1 MNVLFVTSTRIGDA
15 VLSTGLLDHVIR
27 TRPGARITVAC
38 GPAAAGLF
46 AGVPGLA
53 RVIAMPK
60 RRYGLHWFDLWRRV
74 AATPWSLVVDLRGS
88 ALAWVLLAG
97 ERRVYR
103 TSDAL
108 VHRVRQLS
116 DLFAL
121 PEPAAPRLWTLPAH
135 DAAAAAL
142 IPGGAYDG
150 RPILAI
156 GPTANWIG
164 KQWPAERFVALA
176 ERLTG
181 PAGILPGARIAVYG
195 GPGERAAAEPLL
207 AAIPPDRRI
216 DLVGTVDLLTAYA
229 CLQRCA
235 LYVGNDSGL
244 MHMAAAA
251 GIPTLGLFGPSRDEH
266 YAPWDGSGGAKAA
279 VARASSYDSIFPP
292 GYDWRNTGTLMGG
305 LSVERAAAAA
315 EALWRRTREAT

>member
-27 TRPGARITVAC
+27 TRPGARVTVAC

-46 AGVPGLA
+46 AGLPGLA
-53 RVIAMPK
+53 RVIPMPK
-60 RRYGLHWFDLWRRV
+60 RRYGLHWLDLWRQV
-74 AATPWSLVVDLRGS
+74 VPTAWSLVVDLRGS
-88 ALAWVLLAG
+88 ALAWGMLAR
-97 ERRVYR
+97 ERRLYR

-116 DLFAL
+116 DVFGLA
-121 PEPAAPRLWTLPAH
+121 EPAAPRLWTLPVH
-135 DAAAAAL
+135 EDAAAKL
-142 IPGGAYDG
+142 IPPAGSVL
-150 RPILAI
+150 PPVLAL

-164 KQWPAERFVALA
+164 KQWPAERFVALM
-176 ERLTG
+176 ERLTA
-181 PAGILPGARIAVYG
+181 PTGILPGARVALFG
-195 GPGERAAAEPLL
+195 GPGERAAAAPLL
-207 AAIPPDRRI
+207 DAIPAERRI

-229 CLQRCA
+229 ALQRSA

-266 YAPWDGSGGAKAA
+266 YAPWGAKAA
-279 VARASSYDSIFPP
+279 VARAVPYDKIFPP
-292 GYDWRNTGTLMGG
+292 GYDWRNTGTLMAS
-305 LSVERAAAAA
+305 LSVESAAAAA
-315 EALWRRTREAT
+315 EELWRRCGERT

>member
-27 TRPGARITVAC
+27 TRPGARVTVAC

-60 RRYGLHWFDLWRRV
+60 RKRGLHWLDLWRQV
-74 AATPWSLVVDLRGS
+74 APTPWSLVVDLRGS
-88 ALAWVLLAG
+88 ALAWTLLAR

-116 DLFAL
+116 DLFTL
-121 PEPAAPRLWTLPAH
+121 KDPAVPRLWTLPEH
-135 DAAAAAL
+135 DVAAAKL
-142 IPGGAYDG
+142 IPQGG
-150 RPILAI
+150 PVLAL

-164 KQWPAERFVALA
+164 KQWRAECFVALM

-181 PAGILPGARIAVYG
+181 PSGILPGVRVAIFG
-195 GPGERAAAEPLL
+195 GPGEREAAAPVL
-207 AAIPPDRRI
+207 AALPPERRI
-216 DLVGTVDLLTAYA
+216 DLVGNVDLLTAYA
-229 CLQRCA
+229 CLKRCA
-235 LYVGNDSGL
+235 LYIGNDSGL

-251 GIPTLGLFGPSRDEH
+251 GVPTLGLFGPSRDEH
-266 YAPWDGSGGAKAA
+266 YAPWGNKAA
-279 VARASSYDSIFPP
+279 VVRTAIPYDKIFGPD
-292 GYDWRNTGTLMGG
+292 YDWRNSNRTLMDS
-305 LSVERAAAAA
+305 LSVESAAEAA
-315 EALWRRTREAT
+315 EALWRRVGEKS

>member
-27 TRPGARITVAC
+27 ARPGARVTVAC

-60 RRYGLHWFDLWRRV
+60 RRYGLHWLDLWRQV
-74 AATPWSLVVDLRGS
+74 APTAWSLVVDLRGS
-88 ALAWVLLAG
+88 ALAWTLLAR

-116 DLFAL
+116 DIFGLS
-121 PEPAAPRLWTLPAH
+121 EPAAPRLWTLPEH
-135 DAAAAAL
+135 EAAAARLISDNGPVLAL
-142 IPGGAYDG
+142 
-150 RPILAI
+150 
-156 GPTANWIG
+156 GPTANWRG
-164 KQWPAERFVALA
+164 KEWPAENFVALID
-176 ERLTG
+176 RLTG
-181 PAGILPGARIAVYG
+181 PQGILSGARVAVFG
-195 GPGERAAAEPLL
+195 GPSERAAAEPVL
-207 AAIPPDRRI
+207 AAIPEARRI

-229 CLQRCA
+229 CLKRAA

-251 GIPTLGLFGPSRDEH
+251 GASTLGLFGPSRDEH
-266 YAPWDGSGGAKAA
+266 YAPWDGQAGGPKCA
-279 VARASSYDSIFPP
+279 VVRAVPYDNIFPP
-292 GYDWRNTGTLMGG
+292 GYDWRTTGTLMGS
-305 LSVERAAAAA
+305 LPIETVAAAA
-315 EALWRRTREAT
+315 EALWRRSQEMP

>member
-1 MNVLFVTSTRIGDA
+1 LNVLFVTSTRIGDA

-27 TRPGARITVAC
+27 TRPGARVTVAC

-60 RRYGLHWFDLWRRV
+60 RRYGLHWFDLWRQV
-74 AATPWSLVVDLRGS
+74 VPTAWSLVVDLRGS
-88 ALAWVLLAG
+88 ALAWGLLAR

-108 VHRVRQLS
+108 VHRLCQLS

-121 PEPAAPRLWTLPAH
+121 PEPAAPRLWTLPQH
-135 DAAAAAL
+135 DEAAANL
-142 IPGGAYDG
+142 IPAGG
-150 RPILAI
+150 PVLAL

-164 KQWPAERFVALA
+164 KQWPAERFVALM

-181 PAGILPGARIAVYG
+181 PNGILPGARVALFG
-195 GPGERAAAEPLL
+195 GPGERAAAAPVLE
-207 AAIPPDRRI
+207 AIPADRRI

-229 CLQRCA
+229 CLQRA
-235 LYVGNDSGL
+235 SLYVGNDSGL
-244 MHMAAAA
+244 MHMAATA

-266 YAPWDGSGGAKAA
+266 YAPWGAKAA
-279 VARASSYDSIFPP
+279 VARAVPYDKIFPP
-292 GYDWRNTGTLMGG
+292 GYDWRNTGTLMGS
-305 LSVERAAAAA
+305 LSVESAAAAA
-315 EALWRRTREAT
+315 EDLWRRCGETT

>member
-46 AGVPGLA
+46 GAVPGLE

-60 RRYGLHWFDLWRRV
+60 RKYGLHWFDLWRQV
-74 AATPWSLVVDLRGS
+74 VPTAWSLVVDLRGS
-88 ALAWVLLAG
+88 AIAYVLLAG

-103 TSDAL
+103 TPNTPQ
-108 VHRVRQLS
+108 HRVRQLS
-116 DLFAL
+116 DLFRLAT
-121 PEPAAPRLWTLPAH
+121 PAAPRLWTAPIH
-135 DAAAAAL
+135 DEAAAKL
-142 IPGGAYDG
+142 IPAGG
-150 RPILAI
+150 PVLAL
-156 GPTANWIG
+156 GPTANWRG
-164 KQWPAERFVALA
+164 KQWRAGHFVGLV

-181 PAGILPGARIAVYG
+181 PGGILPGARVAVFG
-195 GPGERAAAEPLL
+195 GPGEREAAQPVLD
-207 AAIPPDRRI
+207 AIPDARRI

-229 CLQRCA
+229 ALRRCA

-266 YAPWDGSGGAKAA
+266 YAPWGEKAA
-279 VARASSYDSIFPP
+279 VVRTAIPYDKLFPP
-292 GYDWRNTGTLMGG
+292 GYDHRTTDTQMDS
-305 LSVERAAAAA
+305 LSVESAAAAA
-315 EALWRRTREAT
+315 ESLWRRCKGSE

>member
-15 VLSTGLLDHVIR
+15 VLSTGLLDHVLR
-27 TRPGARITVAC
+27 ARPGARVTVAC

-60 RRYGLHWFDLWRRV
+60 RRYGMHWVDLWRQV
-74 AATPWSLVVDLRGS
+74 VPTAWSLVVDLRGS
-88 ALAWVLLAG
+88 ALGWALLAR

-103 TSDAL
+103 TSEAL

-135 DAAAAAL
+135 EAAAAKL
-142 IPGGAYDG
+142 IPSGG
-150 RPILAI
+150 PVLAL

-164 KQWPAERFVALA
+164 KQWPAERFVDLV
-176 ERLTG
+176 ERLTS
-181 PAGILPGARIAVYG
+181 ATGILPGAPVALFG
-195 GPGERAAAEPLL
+195 GPGERAAAQPLL
-207 AAIPPDRRI
+207 DAIPAARRI

-229 CLQRCA
+229 CLQRSA

-266 YAPWDGSGGAKAA
+266 YAPWGPKGA
-279 VARASSYDSIFPP
+279 VARAVPYDKIFPAD
-292 GYDWRNTGTLMGG
+292 YDWRNTGTLMGS
-305 LSVERAAAAA
+305 LSVESAVAAA
-315 EALWRRTREAT
+315 EELWRRCGETP

>member
-1 MNVLFVTSTRIGDA
+1 LNVLFVTSTRIGDA

-27 TRPGARITVAC
+27 TRPGARVTVAC

-46 AGVPGLA
+46 AGLPGLA

-60 RRYGLHWFDLWRRV
+60 RRYGMHWFDLWRRV

-88 ALAWVLLAG
+88 ALAWALLAG

-121 PEPAAPRLWTLPAH
+121 PVPAAPRLWTLPAH
-135 DAAAAAL
+135 DAAAARLLSA
-142 IPGGAYDG
+142 GG
-150 RPILAI
+150 PILAI

-164 KQWPAERFVALA
+164 KQWPTERFVALV
-176 ERLTG
+176 ERLTAE
-181 PAGILPGARIAVYG
+181 AGILPGARVAVFG
-195 GPGERAAAEPLL
+195 GPGERAAAEPIL
-207 AAIPPDRRI
+207 AALPEARRI

-266 YAPWDGSGGAKAA
+266 YAPWDGSGIKAA
-279 VARASSYDSIFPP
+279 VARAAPYDSIFPP
-292 GYDWRNTGTLMGG
+292 GYDWRATGTLMGG
-305 LSVERAAAAA
+305 LSVDSAAVAA
-315 EALWRRTREAT
+315 ENLWRRTRERT

>member
-15 VLSTGLLDHVIR
+15 VLSTGLLDHVLR
-27 TRPGARITVAC
+27 TRPGALVTVAC

-46 AGVPGLA
+46 AGLPGLV

-60 RRYGLHWFDLWRRV
+60 QRYGGHWFDLWRQV
-74 AATPWSLVVDLRGS
+74 VPTAWSLVVDLRGS
-88 ALAWVLLAG
+88 ALAWGLLAR

-108 VHRVRQLS
+108 VHRMRQLS

-121 PEPAAPRLWTLPAH
+121 PEPAAPRLWTLPVH
-135 DAAAAAL
+135 EEAAAKL
-142 IPGGAYDG
+142 IPVAG
-150 RPILAI
+150 PILPPVLAL

-164 KQWPAERFVALA
+164 KQWPAERFVALMD
-176 ERLTG
+176 RLTS
-181 PAGILPGARIAVYG
+181 PNGILPGARVAVFG
-195 GPGERAAAEPLL
+195 GPGERDAAAPVL
-207 AAIPPDRRI
+207 AAIPADRRI
-216 DLVGTVDLLTAYA
+216 DLVGSVDLLTAYA
-229 CLQRCA
+229 ALKRSA

-266 YAPWDGSGGAKAA
+266 YAPWGIKAA
-279 VARASSYDSIFPP
+279 VARAVPYDKIFPP
-292 GYDWRNTGTLMGG
+292 GYDWRNTGTLMGS
-305 LSVERAAAAA
+305 LSVDSAAAAA
-315 EALWRRTREAT
+315 EDLWRRCGETT

>member
-1 MNVLFVTSTRIGDA
+1 LNVLFVTSTRIGDA

-27 TRPGARITVAC
+27 TRPGARVTVAC

-60 RRYGLHWFDLWRRV
+60 QRYGLHWFDLWRQV
-74 AATPWSLVVDLRGS
+74 APTAWSLVVDLRGS
-88 ALAWVLLAG
+88 ALAWGLLAR

-108 VHRVRQLS
+108 VHRLRQLS

-135 DAAAAAL
+135 EDAAGKL
-142 IPGGAYDG
+142 IPPGG
-150 RPILAI
+150 PVLAL

-164 KQWPAERFVALA
+164 KQWPAENFVALL

-181 PAGILPGARIAVYG
+181 PNGILPGARVALFG
-195 GPGERAAAEPLL
+195 GPGERAAAESVL
-207 AAIPPDRRI
+207 AAIPAERRI

-229 CLQRCA
+229 ALKRSA

-266 YAPWDGSGGAKAA
+266 YAPWGAKAA
-279 VARASSYDSIFPP
+279 VVRAVPYDKIFPP
-292 GYDWRNTGTLMGG
+292 GYDWRNTGTLMDS
-305 LSVERAAAAA
+305 LSVESAAAAA
-315 EALWRRTREAT
+315 EDLWRRCGETT

>member
-15 VLSTGLLDHVIR
+15 VLSTGLLDHILR
-27 TRPGARITVAC
+27 TRPGARVTVAC

-46 AGVPGLA
+46 AGLPGLV

-60 RRYGLHWFDLWRRV
+60 RRYGGHWFDLWRQV
-74 AATPWSLVVDLRGS
+74 APTAWSLVVDLRGS
-88 ALAWVLLAG
+88 ALAWSLLAR

-103 TSDAL
+103 TPDAL

-121 PEPAAPRLWTLPAH
+121 PAPAAPRLWTLPVH
-135 DAAAAAL
+135 EQAAAQL
-142 IPGGAYDG
+142 IPPGG
-150 RPILAI
+150 PVLAL

-164 KQWPAERFVALA
+164 KQWPAERFVGLI
-176 ERLTG
+176 ERLTA
-181 PAGILPGARIAVYG
+181 PAGILPGARVALFG
-195 GPGERAAAEPLL
+195 GPGERAAAEPVL
-207 AAIPPDRRI
+207 AAIPAARRI
-216 DLVGTVDLLTAYA
+216 DLIGSVDLLTAYA
-229 CLQRCA
+229 GLKRSA

-266 YAPWDGSGGAKAA
+266 YAPWGPKAA
-279 VARASSYDSIFPP
+279 VVRAVPYDKIFPP
-292 GYDWRNTGTLMGG
+292 GYDWRNTGTLMGS
-305 LSVERAAAAA
+305 LSVESAAAAA
-315 EALWRRTREAT
+315 EDLWRRCRETT

>member
-27 TRPGARITVAC
+27 TRPGARVTVAC

-46 AGVPGLA
+46 AGLPGLA
-53 RVIAMPK
+53 RVIVMPK
-60 RRYGLHWFDLWRRV
+60 QRYGGHWFDLWRQV
-74 AATPWSLVVDLRGS
+74 VPTAWSLVVDLRGS
-88 ALAWVLLAG
+88 ALAWGLLAR

-121 PEPAAPRLWTLPAH
+121 PEPAAPRLWTLPQH
-135 DAAAAAL
+135 DDAAAKL
-142 IPGGAYDG
+142 IPPGA
-150 RPILAI
+150 PVLAL

-164 KQWPAERFVALA
+164 KQWPAEHFVALMD
-176 ERLTG
+176 RLT
-181 PAGILPGARIAVYG
+181 AANGILPGARVALFG
-195 GPGERAAAEPLL
+195 GPGERAAAAPLL
-207 AAIPPDRRI
+207 AAIPDSRRI

-229 CLQRCA
+229 ALKRSA

-266 YAPWDGSGGAKAA
+266 YAPWGPKAA
-279 VARASSYDSIFPP
+279 VARAVPYDKIFPP
-292 GYDWRNTGTLMGG
+292 GYDWRNTGTLMGS
-305 LSVERAAAAA
+305 LSVESAAVAA
-315 EALWRRTREAT
+315 EDIWRRCGERT

>member
-60 RRYGLHWFDLWRRV
+60 QRYGGHWFDLWRQV
-74 AATPWSLVVDLRGS
+74 LPTAWSLVVDLRGS
-88 ALAWVLLAG
+88 ALAWGLLAR

-103 TSDAL
+103 TPDTP

-116 DLFAL
+116 DVFHLT
-121 PEPAAPRLWTLPAH
+121 EPAAPHLWTLLAH
-135 DAAAAAL
+135 DEAAAKL
-142 IPGGAYDG
+142 IPAGG
-150 RPILAI
+150 PVLAL
-156 GPTANWIG
+156 GPTANWRG
-164 KQWPAERFVALA
+164 KEWPAERFVALM
-176 ERLTG
+176 ERLTA
-181 PAGILPGARIAVYG
+181 PNGILPGARVALFG
-195 GPGERAAAEPLL
+195 GPGERAAAEPVL
-207 AAIPPDRRI
+207 AAIPPERRI

-229 CLQRCA
+229 ALKRA
-235 LYVGNDSGL
+235 SLYVGNDSGL

-251 GIPTLGLFGPSRDEH
+251 AIPTLGLFGPSRDAH
-266 YAPWDGSGGAKAA
+266 YAPWGPKAA
-279 VARASSYDSIFPP
+279 VVRTAIPYDKLFGP
-292 GYDWRNTGTLMGG
+292 GYDWRSTGTLMGS
-305 LSVERAAAAA
+305 LPVESAAAAA
-315 EALWRRTREAT
+315 EDLWRRCGEKT